1 MALRESLVPAWYP
14 VLLAVLVAPGAY
26 SVVAA
31 GDQMTSPIRAAHE
44 LSIRVSEFL
53 FR

>member
-1 MALRESLVPAWYP
+1 MP
-14 VLLAVLVAPGAY
+14 VIRSAVLVAPGVY

-31 GDQMTSPIRAAHE
+31 SDQMTAPIRAAHE
-44 LSIRVSEFL
+44 LSIRVSELL